1 MLNILS
7 FLFQSRIG
15 ALLFTLGLD
24 SIFYSQL
31 TFTPI
36 SFLYSNVFKS
46 ISLFYGSHPFHWYLT
61 QGIPVLT
68 FTTFPFLLH
77 GIYLVFF
84 KSQVLGVSKRTAR
97 WFGSFG
103 ERDLIALKSLTKVSI
118 FTILVFSLIG
128 HKEFRFLQPLVPIFN
143 LLITYSLM
151 DLSQRRGVDNDLDLR
166 SRNQIIRSQ
175 IELEDSH
182 RIMIWRG
189 GETVLVHGRPP
200 LLYSNFSSS
209 LKDASNIVSS
219 SNYSKWIKSLLLLQ
233 LPIAIYLCHFHGK
246 GQVEVMKEV
255 RNLWDGGELK
265 SVGFL
270 MPCHSTPWQSHVHR
284 KELEVAN
291 GINGNGDDGLMWFLT
306 CEPPRE

>member
-1 MLNILS
+1 MTVRVDCVSAAFEVCVQMIMIGKEGFGVLWVHSSGFSFTNLPRPLCREVDLLNILS

-209 LKDASNIVSS
+209 LKMLLT
-219 SNYSKWIKSLLLLQ
+219 SLALRII
-233 LPIAIYLCHFHGK
+233 PSG
-246 GQVEVMKEV
+246 
-255 RNLWDGGELK
+255 
-265 SVGFL
+265 
-270 MPCHSTPWQSHVHR
+270 
-284 KELEVAN
+284 
-291 GINGNGDDGLMWFLT
+291 
-306 CEPPRE
+306 